1 MSDLLSAEPNAID
14 KKAQEEARKKFKK
27 TKKKTKWSKVVLW
40 IVLSL
45 VAVIFPL
52 VWLLDF
58 SLASS
63 NELFTSGLLIIPE
76 KIQWGNYQ
84 KAFVDGH
91 FLLYLKNSVLIN
103 GLAVILVILVSIM
116 AGFACKR
123 MKWKLSGFV
132 KTMLLMGMMIP
143 IHATLLPNYKIYSEL
158 GLKDTIWA
166 LLIPYVAF
174 SLPQGMFLMTSFI
187 ESIPIEVEEAAVMD
201 GCGIFRI
208 IFQIVTPMLKSS
220 IATVAIMTFLNNWN
234 EFMMASTYLSKPK
247 WKTLPFSILEFTGQ
261 YSSNYAVQFA
271 VMALTAAPAIIVYII
286 LNKHITK
293 GVAMGAVKG

>member
-1 MSDLLSAEPNAID
+1 MKTAG
-14 KKAQEEARKKFKK
+14 KKERKT
-27 TKKKTKWSKVVLW
+27 TKPLLW
-40 IVLSL
+40 IVLSII
-45 VAVIFPL
+45 AVIQIFPL
-52 VWLLDF
+52 VWLIDF

-63 NELFTSGLLIIPE
+63 NEMFTSGLLIIPK
-76 KIQWGNYQ
+76 KIQWGNYA

-103 GLAVILVILVSIM
+103 GLAVILVIVISIM
-116 AGFACKR
+116 AAFACHR

-132 KTMLLMGMMIP
+132 KMLLLMGLMIP
-143 IHATLLPNYKIYSEL
+143 IHATLLPNFKIYSML
-158 GLKDTIWA
+158 GLTDTIWA

-174 SLPQGMFLMTSFI
+174 SLPQAMFLMTSFM
-187 ESIPIEVEEAAVMD
+187 EAIPVELEEAAVMD
-201 GCGIFRI
+201 GCSIYRI
-208 IFQIVTPMLKSS
+208 IFQIVTPMLKPS

-234 EFMMASTYLSKPK
+234 EFMMASTYLSSEK
-247 WKTLPFSILEFTGQ
+247 WKTLPFSVLEFTGQ

-271 VMALTAAPAIIVYII
+271 VMALTAAPAVIVYII

>member
-1 MSDLLSAEPNAID
+1 MKTAG
-14 KKAQEEARKKFKK
+14 KKERKA
-27 TKKKTKWSKVVLW
+27 TKPLLW
-40 IVLSL
+40 IVLSII
-45 VAVIFPL
+45 AVIQIFPL
-52 VWLLDF
+52 VWLIDF

-63 NELFTSGLLIIPE
+63 NEMFTSGLLIIPK
-76 KIQWGNYQ
+76 KIQWGNYA

-103 GLAVILVILVSIM
+103 GLAVILVIVISIM
-116 AGFACKR
+116 AAFACHR

-132 KTMLLMGMMIP
+132 KMLLLMGLMIP
-143 IHATLLPNYKIYSEL
+143 IHATLLPNFKIYSML
-158 GLKDTIWA
+158 GLTDTIWA

-174 SLPQGMFLMTSFI
+174 SLPQAMFLMTSFM
-187 ESIPIEVEEAAVMD
+187 EAIPVELEEAAVMD
-201 GCGIFRI
+201 GCSIYRI
-208 IFQIVTPMLKSS
+208 IFQIVTPMLKPS

-234 EFMMASTYLSKPK
+234 EFMMASTYLSSEK
-247 WKTLPFSILEFTGQ
+247 WKTLPFSVLEFTGQ

-271 VMALTAAPAIIVYII
+271 VMALTAAPAVIVYII